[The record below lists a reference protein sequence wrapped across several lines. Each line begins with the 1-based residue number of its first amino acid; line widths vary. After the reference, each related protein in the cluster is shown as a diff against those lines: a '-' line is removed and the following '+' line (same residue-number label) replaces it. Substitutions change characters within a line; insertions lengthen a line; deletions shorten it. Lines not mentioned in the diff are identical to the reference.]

1 MILRIKSIVIC
12 SLLSLLGYA
21 QCPNS
26 DTYWNKLQQIYKLP
40 FEKQLSAYLEL
51 KNIAQKCNITNDSTY
66 ANVVFGLSGVYYY
79 SSNFDDAIK
88 NAELAINITLKYP
101 QKANQNNLP
110 KFYFYLGLYH
120 YSKNEYQEAINSFDK
135 TQYYFKKNQ
144 SYGEYYISSYQYL
157 SSIHFNLGDYE
168 KSISSANEG
177 LRNINLLTV
186 YQENY
191 RFRLMYEK
199 AKAYYE
205 LKKMDL
211 ALEAIENGIINIKK
225 YKNEVDLAYSL
236 FLKGNILSLSKIKFN
251 EAEKT
256 FFQSINIFKQ
266 LKDTLNLA
274 VVYTNLGDFYLK
286 VNKFDKSIEYSTYA
300 FKFTNR
306 DEGKIRVLNNIGV
319 AYKLK
324 KDYPT
329 ALKNFQ
335 KAFVYFPFGSEKI
348 YIAKNNNTQ
357 KIKNIQYKEFLFSL
371 LQDKALCWLDFAK
384 SESNKK
390 EYLQNA
396 LKTYELTDKLI
407 DYMRQ
412 EHTGTQS
419 KYFWRNKTRS
429 IYESAIETCFLLK
442 DYQKAF
448 YFFEKSRAVMLNDK
462 INELGA
468 KQTLSEND
476 QQQERKYI
484 KDISELNANIEKEEN
499 QKKKSDLTTQLYTLQ
514 EQQDRFI
521 KTLETKNPAY
531 FQLKYDTTIFQLKD
545 IQSYLKKTQINSL
558 VEYFMGDSTTYAIV
572 ITPENVALKKLSL
585 KPDNIQQFL
594 EYCSKNISTKTE
606 LSALL
611 GYGSNL
617 YQSLIAPL
625 NLPNGRL
632 IISQDGAFIPF
643 EAISKSANSP
653 QYLLKDYAIS
663 YTYSAQ
669 FLMKNQ
675 EKYGFLPNKNF
686 LGAAPINFSSKL
698 NTLQGSEQSLK
709 NIEKNYTFGN
719 LLINQAASRNAFL
732 NEAGKYKIVQL
743 YTHAFA
749 DSNDTEPKIYF
760 ADSALKVSDLNLTD
774 RFKTNLLI
782 LSACKTG
789 VGKVAKGEGVLSLA
803 RGFSMAG
810 IRSTITSL
818 WSVED
823 KDTYK
828 LTELFH
834 HYLNEG
840 LPKDEALRQAKLEFI
855 EHNENVNPYSWA
867 GFILIGD
874 SSEISTSNWIIWA
887 LAVFLIT
894 SLTLIFAK
902 KLFSKK

>member
-1 MILRIKSIVIC
+1 MIL
-12 SLLSLLGYA
+12 L
-21 QCPNS
+21 PNLALANLF
-26 DTYWNKLQQIYKLP
+26 DYDRKDYKT
-40 FEKQLSAYLEL
+40 A
-51 KNIAQKCNITNDSTY
+51 
-66 ANVVFGLSGVYYY
+66 
-79 SSNFDDAIK
+79 
-88 NAELAINITLKYP
+88 
-101 QKANQNNLP
+101 
-110 KFYFYLGLYH
+110 
-120 YSKNEYQEAINSFDK
+120 
-135 TQYYFKKNQ
+135 
-144 SYGEYYISSYQYL
+144 
-157 SSIHFNLGDYE
+157 SSILDE
-168 KSISSANEG
+168 
-177 LRNINLLTV
+177 
-186 YQENY
+186 
-191 RFRLMYEK
+191 
-199 AKAYYE
+199 
-205 LKKMDL
+205 
-211 ALEAIENGIINIKK
+211 
-225 YKNEVDLAYSL
+225 
-236 FLKGNILSLSKIKFN
+236 
-251 EAEKT
+251 
-256 FFQSINIFKQ
+256 SINIIKNKYRHVKSPQISRLYSNASIIYINNKEFKKAETCTFDA
-266 LKDTLNLA
+266 LKAFPNATKSIHDINLK
-274 VVYTNLGDFYLK
+274 VLRRISDKWTFYDLLRSYSSWYLLEKYKITKEKKYLK
-286 VNKFDKSIEYSTYA
+286 EALTVFE
-300 FKFTNR
+300 
-306 DEGKIRVLNNIGV
+306 
-319 AYKLK
+319 KL
-324 KDYPT
+324 D
-329 ALKNFQ
+329 L
-335 KAFVYFPFGSEKI
+335 
-348 YIAKNNNTQ
+348 
-357 KIKNIQYKEFLFSL
+357 
-371 LQDKALCWLDFAK
+371 
-384 SESNKK
+384 
-390 EYLQNA
+390 
-396 LKTYELTDKLI
+396 LI
-407 DYMRQ
+407 DLMRA
-412 EHTGTQS
+412 EHLGFENLS
-419 KYFWRNKTRS
+419 KFHWRERTHRLF
-429 IYESAIETCFLLK
+429 ESAIETCFLLK

-468 KQTLSEND
+468 KQTLSEDD

-484 KDISELNANIEKEEN
+484 KDISELNANIEKEQN

-531 FQLKYDTTIFQLKD
+531 YQLKYDTTTFQLND

-572 ITPENVALKKLSL
+572 VTPENVTLKKLSL
-585 KPDNIQQFL
+585 KPENIQQFL

-611 GYGSNL
+611 GYGSSL

-643 EAISKSANSP
+643 EAISKSSNSP

-663 YTYSAQ
+663 YTYSVQ

-675 EKYGFLPNKNF
+675 EKYGFLPNKIF

-719 LLINQAASRNAFL
+719 LLTNQVASRNAFL

-774 RFKTNLLI
+774 HFKTNLLV

-823 KDTYK
+823 KDTYT

-840 LPKDEALRQAKLEFI
+840 LPKDEALQQAKLEFI
-855 EHNENVNPYSWA
+855 ERNENTTPYSWA

-874 SSEISTSNWIIWA
+874 SSEISTS
-887 LAVFLIT
+887 
-894 SLTLIFAK
+894 
-902 KLFSKK
+902 